1 MNELKLFCSEKF
13 GQIRT
18 VVKEH
23 EILFAATDVA
33 RCLGYSNPQKAV
45 RDHCKLE
52 GVNEMDTPT
61 KNQYGATVI
70 QKMKFITKGNV
81 LRLVAKSTLPQAE
94 KIESWIFD
102 EVIPSVL
109 ETGGYISTNP
119 SDTPEE
125 IMARALIVAQKTIEQ
140 SRQRIQMLESENE
153 SLTQENRALAPRAAY
168 TDKVLQS
175 ASTYTFTQMAI
186 EPMSNKQALQVF
198 EHYKVRT
205 VWDEVSQKWY
215 FSVTDVVGVLTDS
228 ANPSAYWR
236 KLKQRLK
243 NEGNESVTNCHRLK
257 LLASDGKRYLTDVAD
272 TEQLFRLIQSIPSPK
287 AEPFKQWMAHVA
299 TIRIDQMMN
308 PELSI
313 EQAREDYRK
322 KGYSERWINQRM
334 KGIEARNELTE
345 EWDKRGVQK
354 KQYAILTD
362 DITKTWSDRT
372 TSQYKQLKRLD
383 PKKKESLRDNM
394 TTIELALNT
403 LAEASTTEISRKVK
417 PKTFAE
423 NRAVAQKGGNVAKI
437 ARNNL
442 EEQLGRSVI
451 TSQRASDYLP
461 QQLKR
466 EELESKND
474 DNDEA

>member
-1 MNELKLFCSEKF
+1 
-13 GQIRT
+13 
-18 VVKEH
+18 
-23 EILFAATDVA
+23 
-33 RCLGYSNPQKAV
+33 
-45 RDHCKLE
+45 
-52 GVNEMDTPT
+52 
-61 KNQYGATVI
+61 
-70 QKMKFITKGNV
+70 
-81 LRLVAKSTLPQAE
+81 
-94 KIESWIFD
+94 
-102 EVIPSVL
+102 
-109 ETGGYISTNP
+109 
-119 SDTPEE
+119 
-125 IMARALIVAQKTIEQ
+125 
-140 SRQRIQMLESENE
+140 
-153 SLTQENRALAPRAAY
+153 
-168 TDKVLQS
+168 
-175 ASTYTFTQMAI
+175 
-186 EPMSNKQALQVF
+186 MSNKQALQVF

-205 VWDEVSQKWY
+205 VWDEETQKWY
-215 FSVTDVVGVLTDS
+215 FSVVDVCGVLTDS
-228 ANPSAYWR
+228 PNPRKYWSVLKSRLR
-236 KLKQRLK
+236 K
-243 NEGNESVTNCHRLK
+243 EGNETATNCSRLK
-257 LLASDGKRYLTDVAD
+257 ILAEDGKMRLTDVAD
-272 TEQLFRLIQSIPSPK
+272 TEQLFRIIQSIPSPK

-313 EQAREDYRK
+313 EQAREDYKK
-322 KGYSERWINQRM
+322 KGYSDKWINQRM

-354 KQYAILTD
+354 KQYAILTN

-372 TSQYKQLKRLD
+372 TRQYKQLKRLD

-423 NRAVAQKGGNVAKI
+423 NRSVAKKGGNVAKI

-474 DNDEA
+474 DNDES